1 MDKQTL
7 IEVTRKLSELYFE
20 KQAEINPNSKNITKT
35 LRQLSRTY
43 GINDCI
49 DLVETM
55 LLQFETE

>member
-7 IEVTRKLSELYFE
+7 IEVARKLNELYFE

-35 LRQLSRTY
+35 LRQLSRTH

-49 DLVETM
+49 NLVETM
-55 LLQFETE
+55 LLQFEIE